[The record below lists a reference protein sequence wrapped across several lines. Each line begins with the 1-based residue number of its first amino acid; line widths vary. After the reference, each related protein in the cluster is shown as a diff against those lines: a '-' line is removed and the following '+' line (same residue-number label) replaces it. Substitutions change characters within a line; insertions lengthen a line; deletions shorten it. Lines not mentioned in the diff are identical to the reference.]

1 MSETAPMDIAHL
13 NGLIATFGQ
22 HHKAALR
29 AEKRASASSPL
40 FDLLR
45 RSLVGYF
52 FKWDHTA
59 TFLREVAAVISPEE
73 VGRQMKR
80 PGMRPYYMQH
90 FLLMQDVLSGR
101 QQRMLEAGLSYGD
114 PFPGERLDD
123 LAFTADFWERSCRA
137 YRGDG
142 GLFPSTDRSQP
153 ILDEVGV
160 TEVEA
165 LLEPFDAEAY
175 GVARRVLATLD
186 GYAFL
191 AHGEQRDG
199 IFGHGPY
206 PGADGTVLFL
216 KEVNDLRND
225 LMPWTQTS
233 TRNVLDN
240 VVFAFACRD
249 VEVICDFFGGIVTDP
264 LDYSDRIERFAVLT
278 NDGGALRPVPPEDWP
293 AIVEA
298 ATEATNEIYFDVVGW
313 DPRMKAGYGAMLFA
327 NHLKPFCDLAGIDA
341 NGRLTAA
348 AEGCIE
354 RYLDEVLAGPPAPLV
369 MVHWGTTDGPLFWPA
384 VV

>member
-1 MSETAPMDIAHL
+1 MREDPRMEVAHL
-13 NGLIATFGQ
+13 NGLIATFGE
-22 HHKAALR
+22 HHKTALR

-45 RSLVGYF
+45 RSLVGYHL
-52 FKWDHTA
+52 KWDHTA
-59 TFLREVAAVISPEE
+59 AFLREVAEVLSPEE
-73 VGRQMKR
+73 VGRRMKR

-90 FLLMQDVLSGR
+90 FLLMQDILSGR
-101 QQRMLEAGLSYGD
+101 QQRMLELGLAPGD

-123 LAFTADFWERSCRA
+123 LAFVADFWERSCRA
-137 YRGDG
+137 YRNDG
-142 GLFPSTDRSQP
+142 GLFPAADRSQP

-160 TEVEA
+160 AEVTA
-165 LLEPFDAEAY
+165 LLEPFDADVY
-175 GVARRVLATLD
+175 RRARRVLATLD
-186 GYAFL
+186 GYSFL

-206 PGADGTVLFL
+206 DGADGTVLFL

-225 LMPWTQTS
+225 LLPWTQTA
-233 TRNVLDN
+233 TRNLLDN
-240 VVFAFACRD
+240 VVFAYECRD
-249 VEVICDFFGGIVTDP
+249 VQVTCDFFGGIVAEP
-264 LDYSDRIERFAVLT
+264 LDYTDRIERFVVLT
-278 NDGGALRPVPPEDWP
+278 NDGGSLRTVPQEEWSG
-293 AIVEA
+293 IVEA

-341 NGRLTAA
+341 NDRLAA
-348 AEGCIE
+348 AARDTVD

-369 MVHWGTTDGPLFWPA
+369 MVHWGTTEGPLFWPA
-384 VV
+384 VA